1 MRTQADCRRLAE
13 DCMHL
18 AQSTSTPQHR
28 RTLLHVANTWLY
40 LADQMGSA
48 RAGGVE
54 DRSLHNGEQLAQAGC
69 WRF

>member
-1 MRTQADCRRLAE
+1 MRTQADYRRLAE

-28 RTLLHVANTWLY
+28 CTLLHVANTWLY
-40 LADQMGSA
+40 LADQVCSGQ
-48 RAGGVE
+48 AGGVE
-54 DRSLHNGEQLAQAGC
+54 DRGLRNGEQLAQAGC